1 MDCLQRALDHPIDE
15 GNGIIAASTD
25 QTDKA
30 AEAVRSPGL
39 TVPIGYIIRPAG
51 TLAVSQY
58 SSDAIGRLVWQ
69 DVLGLL
75 RHFKKPST

>member
-25 QTDKA
+25 KA
-30 AEAVRSPGL
+30 DEAVRSPGL
-39 TVPIGYIIRPAG
+39 TFPIGYVIRPAG

-69 DVLGLL
+69 DVLGFLP
-75 RHFKKPST
+75 HFKKPST